1 MEESLML
8 QAVGTMI
15 DRDQVARQWLADFSR
30 VVQQRDF
37 EAGRELFADH
47 VAAFGTIARIGCGL
61 DRLEKQQW
69 RKVWGNTKG
78 YRFDLDELVVDG
90 TGEMIWIAVPWRGEG
105 INTDGSTFLRTG
117 RVTFVLQHIQDQWLA
132 VHSHHSRDPDGKL

>member
-1 MEESLML
+1 ML
-8 QAVGTMI
+8 QVVGTLI
-15 DRDQVARQWLADFSR
+15 DREQIARQWLANFSH

-37 EAGRELFADH
+37 EAGRDLFADH
-47 VAAFGTIARIGCGL
+47 VAAFGTIARIVCGL

-90 TGEMIWIAVPWRGEG
+90 TSEMIWVAVPWRGEG
-105 INTDGSTFLRTG
+105 INGDGSTFLRTG
-117 RVTFVLQHIQDQWLA
+117 RVTFILQQIEDQWLA